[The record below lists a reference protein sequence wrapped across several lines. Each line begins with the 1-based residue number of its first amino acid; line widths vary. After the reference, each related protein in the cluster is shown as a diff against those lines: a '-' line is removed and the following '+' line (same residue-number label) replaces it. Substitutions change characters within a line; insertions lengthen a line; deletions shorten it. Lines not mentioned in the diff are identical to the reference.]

1 MSTSVIFPTSSKL
14 KVILSNRSHTVAG
27 NVRNYK
33 CSTRTSPPKD
43 DKFKHFRSSRTRAAR
58 CARSKSGNEES
69 KPPRKSRCGACII
82 SQCGKKCLLVKQ
94 KEAQKWSFPKGSKEK
109 YETKEECMKRELLE
123 ETGVSLGGY
132 EYDTLECVKRYKYY
146 IFILRL
152 KEKEDSMVLK
162 PLDKHEI
169 EMAKWI
175 PLSDLA
181 QKDMLPDTPDTAEPA
196 LYKMNYVTKS
206 ILDKNSYIS
215 HLLTGVPYV
224 PKKSKQNCAGSSESM
239 YSESTTP
246 ESTTPES
253 MSPTPSSSTSRN
265 PSPAE
270 PRS

>member
-1 MSTSVIFPTSSKL
+1 MW
-14 KVILSNRSHTVAG
+14 
-27 NVRNYK
+27 
-33 CSTRTSPPKD
+33 
-43 DKFKHFRSSRTRAAR
+43 
-58 CARSKSGNEES
+58 
-69 KPPRKSRCGACII
+69 
-82 SQCGKKCLLVKQ
+82 LLFGRLW
-94 KEAQKWSFPKGSKEK
+94 AFWG
-109 YETKEECMKRELLE
+109 
-123 ETGVSLGGY
+123 
-132 EYDTLECVKRYKYY
+132 
-146 IFILRL
+146 IILRL

-239 YSESTTP
+239 YSESATP
-246 ESTTPES
+246 ESITPES
-253 MSPTPSSSTSRN
+253 ITPESISPTPSSSTSRN